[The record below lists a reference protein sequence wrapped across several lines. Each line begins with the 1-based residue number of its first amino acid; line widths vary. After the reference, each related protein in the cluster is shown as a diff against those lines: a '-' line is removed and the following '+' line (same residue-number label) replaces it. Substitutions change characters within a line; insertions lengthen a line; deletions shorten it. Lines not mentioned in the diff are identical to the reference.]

1 MVQSAYVRHDGL
13 INLSEEQPV
22 AKRLFVPVFVLD
34 RIDVIPVWDI
44 PVDLRV
50 PYVVVNA
57 VKDAAELLPMDVK
70 CMTESVR
77 QFRMPDLP
85 GITGRHGSHKVRI
98 YDACL
103 HEVHGGIIGAVP
115 EPVRVKIIIRPVES
129 YGTQYRLP
137 GHSLMLEVVQGITY
151 AGMGHAITLVHI
163 KEKYR
168 HDSSL
173 PVVAMDYVGMLV
185 GLEHKLKGRPA
196 EKSKP
201 LGIIIMAVKNTSIKE
216 VFLGMRLNKKTFSS
230 VDETEKY

>member
-1 MVQSAYVRHDGL
+1 MEYSIPYQSYPFLMVQSAYVRHDGL

-85 GITGRHGSHKVRI
+85 GITGRHGS
-98 YDACL
+98 
-103 HEVHGGIIGAVP
+103 
-115 EPVRVKIIIRPVES
+115 
-129 YGTQYRLP
+129 
-137 GHSLMLEVVQGITY
+137 
-151 AGMGHAITLVHI
+151 
-163 KEKYR
+163 
-168 HDSSL
+168 
-173 PVVAMDYVGMLV
+173 
-185 GLEHKLKGRPA
+185 
-196 EKSKP
+196 
-201 LGIIIMAVKNTSIKE
+201 
-216 VFLGMRLNKKTFSS
+216 
-230 VDETEKY
+230 